1 LEPAGPAARSAAL
14 MWWWLFGYFGL
25 VLLVVIALFLY
36 ALRRE
41 PGNPKPEQRARI
53 ERCWLIGGGLI
64 LPTASITA
72 VLAFGIPMG
81 HNMLPLP
88 PADGQ
93 PVLRIEVHARQWH
106 WEVYYPEN
114 GARLVDELHIP
125 AGRPVD
131 VHLTSGDVIHSF
143 WVPRLAHKLD
153 AIPGR
158 TNVLR
163 IEADEP
169 GSYRG
174 HCAEFCGI
182 GHAHMAFVV
191 HAHAPQEFSDWL
203 EATAR
208 E

>member
-1 LEPAGPAARSAAL
+1 

-25 VLLVVIALFLY
+25 VLLAVIALWLY

-41 PGNPKPEQRARI
+41 PGNPKPEQTTRI
-53 ERCWLIGGGLI
+53 ERRWLIGGGLI

-106 WEVYYPEN
+106 WEVYYPDS
-114 GARLVDELHIP
+114 GVRLVDELHIP

-163 IEADEP
+163 IEADAP

-203 EATAR
+203 EAAAH